1 MAGRCKC
8 RGVVEAASARSAAR
22 VLASAAPRSS
32 AIGLWGES
40 EEDSVGCGGCYYVVA
55 RESFDGKSGV
65 LWWVMVCGRWQEN
78 VSTRGRVFFSGGID
92 RDMTR
97 IGYSGEWPIYDETG
111 YAVWVAA
118 REWCSLEVEGPKYDQ
133 GRVFGVGGGKEIFSS

>member
-1 MAGRCKC
+1 
-8 RGVVEAASARSAAR
+8 
-22 VLASAAPRSS
+22 
-32 AIGLWGES
+32 
-40 EEDSVGCGGCYYVVA
+40 
-55 RESFDGKSGV
+55 
-65 LWWVMVCGRWQEN
+65 MVCGRWQEN

-118 REWCSLEVEGPKYDQ
+118 REWCSLGVEGPKYDQ
-133 GRVFGVGGGKEIFSS
+133 GRVFGVGGGKKIFSS